1 MCLCAFVCA
10 CLCVCVRACVCAC
23 LCVCVR
29 ACLCACACVCACLHF
44 EVWAPFSGT
53 TECQTLEKKSV
64 CECSY
69 LLYLTR
75 YRVREIEWG
84 VSGVVDDV

>member
-1 MCLCAFVCA
+1 M
-10 CLCVCVRACVCAC
+10 
-23 LCVCVR
+23 
-29 ACLCACACVCACLHF
+29 HF

-84 VSGVVDDV
+84 VGGVVDDV

>member
-1 MCLCAFVCA
+1 MLGF
-10 CLCVCVRACVCAC
+10 CVTADPPTLQMSFKCVRACVRVCAC
-23 LCVCVR
+23 D
-29 ACLCACACVCACLHF
+29 CVCACLHF

-64 CECSY
+64 CVSECSY

-84 VSGVVDDV
+84 VGEGG